1 MKLKKIKVIKGR
13 IFCETGLHIGG
24 SQDEI
29 EIGGV
34 DLPVIKHLITKE
46 PYIPGSSLKGKMRS
60 TLERKY
66 DKVTN
71 KGEPCGCGKEDCL
84 ICRVFGPH
92 KNTSHSLGPTR
103 ILVRDSKLSQETRNE
118 YKELA
123 VKGGVL
129 PLENKTENII
139 NRLKGTAEHP
149 RSLERVPAG
158 SKFDMEIAVQI
169 FEGDNE
175 QDIIDFIKEGLL
187 LVQETYLGGFGSR
200 GSGKVKFQDL
210 TIDGEAFTLGREN

>member
-34 DLPVIKHLITKE
+34 DLPVIKHPITKE

-139 NRLKGTAEHP
+139 NRLKGNAEHP

>member
-34 DLPVIKHLITKE
+34 DLPVIKHPITKE

-118 YKELA
+118 YNELA

>member
-34 DLPVIKHLITKE
+34 DLPVIKHPITKE

-103 ILVRDSKLSQETRNE
+103 ILVRDSKISQETRNE

-158 SKFDMEIAVQI
+158 SKFDTEIAVQI

>member
-34 DLPVIKHLITKE
+34 DLPVIKHPITKE

-129 PLENKTENII
+129 PLENKTENIT

>member
-29 EIGGV
+29 EIGGG
-34 DLPVIKHLITKE
+34 DLPVIKHPITKE

-103 ILVRDSKLSQETRNE
+103 ILVRDSKISQETRNE

>member
-34 DLPVIKHLITKE
+34 DLPVIKHPITKE

-158 SKFDMEIAVQI
+158 SKFDTEIAVQI

>member
-1 MKLKKIKVIKGR
+1 
-13 IFCETGLHIGG
+13 
-24 SQDEI
+24 
-29 EIGGV
+29 
-34 DLPVIKHLITKE
+34 LPVIKHPITKE

>member
-34 DLPVIKHLITKE
+34 DLPVIKHPITKE

-103 ILVRDSKLSQETRNE
+103 ILVRDSKISQETRNE

>member
-24 SQDEI
+24 SQNEI

-34 DLPVIKHLITKE
+34 DLPVIKHPITKE

-103 ILVRDSKLSQETRNE
+103 ILVRDSKISQETRNE

-139 NRLKGTAEHP
+139 NRLKVLPSIHA
-149 RSLERVPAG
+149 L
-158 SKFDMEIAVQI
+158 
-169 FEGDNE
+169 
-175 QDIIDFIKEGLL
+175 
-187 LVQETYLGGFGSR
+187 
-200 GSGKVKFQDL
+200 
-210 TIDGEAFTLGREN
+210 

>member
-34 DLPVIKHLITKE
+34 DLPVIKHPITKE

-66 DKVTN
+66 DNVTN

-139 NRLKGTAEHP
+139 NRLKGNAEHP

>member
-34 DLPVIKHLITKE
+34 DLPVIKHPITKE

-139 NRLKGTAEHP
+139 NRLKGHAEHP

-187 LVQETYLGGFGSR
+187 LGTGNISWRVWKPGFRQSEI
-200 GSGKVKFQDL
+200 SGF
-210 TIDGEAFTLGREN
+210 NH

>member
-34 DLPVIKHLITKE
+34 DLPVIKHPITKE

-118 YKELA
+118 NKELA

>member
-34 DLPVIKHLITKE
+34 DLPVIKHPITKE